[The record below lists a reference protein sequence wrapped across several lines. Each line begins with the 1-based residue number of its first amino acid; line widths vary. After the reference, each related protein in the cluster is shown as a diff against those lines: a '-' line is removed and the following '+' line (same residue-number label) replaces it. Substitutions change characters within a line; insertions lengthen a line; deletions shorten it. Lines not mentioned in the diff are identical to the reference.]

1 MANIRNKY
9 EFWKYIAF
17 IKIKLVYYML
27 IFEYCCY
34 LWSVNN

>member
-9 EFWKYIAF
+9 ELWKYIAF

-27 IFEYCCY
+27 MLSIIVIFGA
-34 LWSVNN
+34 

>member
-9 EFWKYIAF
+9 ELGKYIAF
-17 IKIKLVYYML
+17 IKIKLVYCTLM
-27 IFEYCCY
+27 FEYCCC